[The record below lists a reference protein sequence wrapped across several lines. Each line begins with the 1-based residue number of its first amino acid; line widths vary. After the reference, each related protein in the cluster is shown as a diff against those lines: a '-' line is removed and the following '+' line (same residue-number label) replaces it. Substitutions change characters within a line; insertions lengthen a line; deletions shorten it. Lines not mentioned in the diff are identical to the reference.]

1 MKTLVVLGTGPA
13 PERLSVSAGLPRQ
26 DYLEIARRLDAD
38 IGSFRQASVERGRLF
53 TRLFRKHPI
62 TGSVVSAF
70 LRRNN
75 YSRMFT
81 TGEDIGFRLAFL
93 LRAARWPGE
102 LTMTFHK
109 CTTPRRKKIFRLLG
123 PRYFAHLICVSR
135 AQKKILVEELGF
147 PAGRV
152 TALFNPIDEKYF
164 NASDI
169 PATNDKGDYVFSCG
183 LENRNYSLLCQA
195 AALLPYPFRVAA
207 SGFMSLSG
215 FQEHARP
222 DVPPN
227 MILEP
232 RLSFDDLKQ
241 TYAHAKFVVVPVN
254 DVPYAAGVTGL
265 LEAMA
270 MGKALIV
277 TASSGIEEYIRPGLS
292 ALVVPPEPAALADA
306 IRTLWKNSA
315 RCAEM
320 GRHNRAWVETEMNID
335 SYCEKVTTIV
345 GSPAI

>member
-1 MKTLVVLGTGPA
+1 MKTLRCSWNRSRPR
-13 PERLSVSAGLPRQ
+13 RLSVSAGLPRQ

-183 LENRNYSLLCQA
+183 LETGTIPSCARRPRCSPIRFAWLPQGLCPSAAFRNTRDRM
-195 AALLPYPFRVAA
+195 FR
-207 SGFMSLSG
+207 
-215 FQEHARP
+215 R
-222 DVPPN
+222 
-227 MILEP
+227 I
-232 RLSFDDLKQ
+232 
-241 TYAHAKFVVVPVN
+241 
-254 DVPYAAGVTGL
+254 
-265 LEAMA
+265 
-270 MGKALIV
+270 
-277 TASSGIEEYIRPGLS
+277 
-292 ALVVPPEPAALADA
+292 
-306 IRTLWKNSA
+306 
-315 RCAEM
+315 
-320 GRHNRAWVETEMNID
+320 
-335 SYCEKVTTIV
+335 
-345 GSPAI
+345 